1 MSTQNTLRIAIRQFG
16 PFENAIRK
24 QFAAFKATTGCSLE
38 LDYESHELNSLYD
51 SLFTR
56 RGLLDGTWDVV
67 FLVTDWLAEAVAEGA
82 LTDLRPYMHTA
93 PLPDYPQGWPA
104 SLTTLQEIG
113 PAVYGIPY
121 HDGPECFIYRKDL
134 FEDAR
139 EQRSFRER
147 FGYPLAPPQTWAQFY
162 DIARFFTRPERNLYG
177 TIFAAYPDGH
187 NTVYDFCL
195 HLWSR
200 GGELLDSEGC
210 PTLDTPQAAHGLDF
224 YRQIVLD
231 PAATHPNA
239 QEIDS
244 VKSGALFSEG
254 RVAMMVNWFGFAAAC
269 EQLGCP
275 VRGKVAVTPL
285 PAEEGRNVSLSV
297 YWILALA
304 AGSRHK
310 EEAYA
315 FLRHVCMPEMDKVT
329 TMEGAIGCRLSTWA
343 DPEVNASIPYYHQ
356 LATLN
361 QGARTLPRSRE
372 FPKLAHIIDMAVQ
385 RALSSTDPTES
396 ILRQAQAEAS
406 ELRLLV

>member
-1 MSTQNTLRIAIRQFG
+1 MSTQNTLRIAIRKFG
-16 PFENAIRK
+16 PFESAIRK
-24 QFAAFKATTGCSLE
+24 QFASFKVATRCPLE
-38 LDYESHELNSLYD
+38 LDYESLELNALYE

-56 RGLLDGTWDVV
+56 RGLLDGTWDIV

-82 LTDLRPYMHTA
+82 LTDLRPYMRAA
-93 PLPDYPQGWPA
+93 PLPDYPQGWPS
-104 SLTTLQEIG
+104 SLIAFQEIG
-113 PAVYGIPY
+113 EAVYGTPY

-134 FEDAR
+134 FEDVR
-139 EQRSFRER
+139 EQRAFQER

-162 DIARFFTRPERNLYG
+162 DIARFFTRPEHNLYG

-200 GGELLDSEGC
+200 GGELLDSAGR
-210 PTLDTPQAAHGLDF
+210 PSLDTPQAARALDF

-231 PAATHPNA
+231 PTATHPKA

-244 VKSGALFSEG
+244 VRSGALFSEG

-269 EQLGCP
+269 ELPNCP
-275 VRGKVAVTPL
+275 VKGKVAVAPL
-285 PAEEGRNVSLSV
+285 PAEEGRSVSLSV

-304 AGSRHK
+304 AGSGHK

-315 FLRHVCMPEMDKVT
+315 FLRHVCTPEMDKGT
-329 TMEGAIGCRLSTWA
+329 TTEGAIGCRLSTWA
-343 DPEVNASIPYYHQ
+343 DPAVNASIPYYHQ
-356 LATLN
+356 LAILN

-372 FPKLAHIIDMAVQ
+372 FPRLAHVIDTAVQ
-385 RALSSTDPTES
+385 RALSCADSTES
-396 ILRQAQAEAS
+396 ILQQAQSEAER
-406 ELRLLV
+406 LRL

>member
-16 PFENAIRK
+16 PFESAIRK
-24 QFAAFKATTGCSLE
+24 QFASFKAATECPLE
-38 LDYESHELNSLYD
+38 LDYESLELNALYE
-51 SLFTR
+51 SLFTQ
-56 RGLLDGTWDVV
+56 RGMQDGTWDIV
-67 FLVTDWLAEAVAEGA
+67 FLVTDWLAEAVSEGA
-82 LTDLRPYMHTA
+82 LTDLRPYMSAA
-93 PLPDYPQGWPA
+93 PLPDYPQGWPS
-104 SLTTLQEIG
+104 SLIAFQEIG
-113 PAVYGIPY
+113 EAVYGTPY

-134 FEDAR
+134 FEDVH
-139 EQRSFRER
+139 EQRAFQER
-147 FGYPLAPPQTWAQFY
+147 FGYPLAPPQTWVQFY
-162 DIARFFTRPERNLYG
+162 DIAHFFTRPERNLYG

-200 GGELLDSEGC
+200 GGELLDSAGR
-210 PTLDTPQAAHGLDF
+210 PALDTPQAARALDF

-231 PAATHPNA
+231 PTATHPNA

-244 VKSGALFSEG
+244 VRSGALFSEG

-269 EQLGCP
+269 ELPSCP
-275 VRGKVAVTPL
+275 LKGKVAVASL
-285 PAEEGRNVSLSV
+285 PAEEGRSVSLSV

-304 AGSRHK
+304 AGSSHK

-315 FLRHVCMPEMDKVT
+315 FLRHVCTPEMDKVT

-361 QGARTLPRSRE
+361 QGALTLPRSRE
-372 FPKLAHIIDMAVQ
+372 FPRLAHVIDAAVQ
-385 RALSSTDPTES
+385 RALSSTDSTES
-396 ILRQAQAEAS
+396 ILRQAQAEA
-406 ELRLLV
+406 EGLRL